1 MVPSYVIAIAVDD
14 ESLMCGEFSLGET
27 VRLGNIEFIANY
39 FGGLSLSPMWGEQT
53 PLSWAQLIAEHL
65 LRGGP

>member
-1 MVPSYVIAIAVDD
+1 MVPSYVIAIAADG

-53 PLSWAQLIAEHL
+53 PLSWAQLIAGHL